1 MQNLPNNSL
10 GLLVK
15 VPVAAEML
23 AIGRS
28 TVYELIAA
36 GSLDIVHIGRSIR
49 ITTRSI
55 EDFVER
61 SRSGASDS

>member
-1 MQNLPNNSL
+1 MQNSPNNSL